1 MEIYGTAAALWP
13 EWLQDWARSMQR
25 EVNQDRRHLS
35 LELIEN
41 KPSDVIP
48 GARKAKNLQNN
59 QVLKHDLKTN
69 SVTTSREVME
79 IVFPGLYPPDVIKR
93 SIYDDDSL
101 EGLPPEKQSAAILAK
116 RAPDE
121 TRGLIDLT
129 AKSKSTEL
137 AGRDGTLDYIALN
150 QFLDTLS
157 ERERLVIKMRFYD
170 ELTQGEIARE
180 LGITQAAVSKIISKV
195 IKLGHEWQ

>member
-1 MEIYGTAAALWP
+1 MARYGYQAALWP

-41 KPSDVIP
+41 KPPDVIP
-48 GARKAKNLQNN
+48 GARKVKNLQNN
-59 QVLKHDLKTN
+59 QVLKHDVKTN

-79 IVFPGLYPPDVIKR
+79 IVFPGLYPVDINKR

-101 EGLPPEKQSAAILAK
+101 EGLPPEDQSAAIMAK

-129 AKSKSTEL
+129 A
-137 AGRDGTLDYIALN
+137 RDGTLDHIALY

-157 ERERLVIKMRFYD
+157 ERERLVIELRFYD
-170 ELTQGEIARE
+170 ELTQADIAQE
-180 LGITQAAVSKIISKV
+180 LGITQAAVSKIIAKV
-195 IKLGHEWQ
+195 IKLGHKWQ